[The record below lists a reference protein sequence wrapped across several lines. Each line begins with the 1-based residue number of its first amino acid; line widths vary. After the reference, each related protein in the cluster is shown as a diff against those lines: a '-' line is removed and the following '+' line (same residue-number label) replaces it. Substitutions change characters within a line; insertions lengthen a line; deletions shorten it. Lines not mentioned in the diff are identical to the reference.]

1 MPTKSS
7 KKAVAKADL
16 DIKRLDEVTRAAII
30 DALESL
36 SRPLTLTD
44 EDRLAAAR
52 MLRGENERRVRI
64 SKNQAAHF
72 AAFYWRKLKRYA
84 ATHGRE
90 RLGPELREL
99 AATESIRLAAMAYP
113 TQSSKLKAKDVLKLI
128 DAPTRKSV
136 KRKGDDVAR
145 VELRNT
151 KLLAHFK
158 SIDRLTGFGFNFYVR
173 PEVRMRLKAKPS
185 K

>member
-1 MPTKSS
+1 MTTKSS
-7 KKAVAKADL
+7 KPAVAKADL
-16 DIKRLDEVTRAAII
+16 DIKRLDEVTRATII

-36 SRPLTLTD
+36 SRPLALSD
-44 EDRLAAAR
+44 EHRLAAAR
-52 MLRGENERRVRI
+52 MLRGETERRFRI
-64 SKNQAAHF
+64 SKNEAAHF

-84 ATHGRE
+84 TAQGRE
-90 RLGPELREL
+90 RLSPELRVL
-99 AATESIRLAAMAYP
+99 VAAESIRLAALAYP
-113 TQSSKLKAKDVLKLI
+113 AQASKLKAKDVLKLI
-128 DAPTRKSV
+128 DAPSKKSV

-151 KLLAHFK
+151 KLLDHFK

-173 PEVRMRLKAKPS
+173 REVRTKLTAKPS